1 MNTANSYLKNP
12 IVQAIPL
19 KNEPILKLEYFEY
32 FDKLIYNPIILRILL
47 NSIHIFNYKNDTI
60 PVIQDASFPIS
71 IQILEENEN
80 HFLVMH
86 TLTEADILNELII
99 EKEKMFPDLDNLM
112 IKKIDIKLEKISKE
126 NKPNEI
132 HKNYLDNYIYKNAC
146 VKKFLSYFD
155 ENDIL
160 ILPNLVFYIK
170 NKYINTIC
178 SKIGIDCKDIKL
190 VNNIKKNFGYNEI
203 DLMVKFK
210 CDYHIQK
217 IKKDFNFITCKTN
230 NKNIYGKDLS
240 FKKDEIYPV
249 EIKINSN
256 DIEDKIFEGIKTK
269 SNILIKSL
277 SQQGF
282 IQNISETTEIT
293 VIIIGDFS
301 KNIMQE
307 FRILSKVDIN
317 YILFYGD
324 ISINYST
331 FFYMSKRISNLE
343 NNCDELKK
351 LHLSLDNK
359 LKDFME
365 KTDKEIL
372 SLKNKK

>member
-32 FDKLIYNPIILRILL
+32 FDNLIYNPIILRILL
-47 NSIHIFNYKNDTI
+47 NSIHIFNYKYDTI

-99 EKEKMFPDLDNLM
+99 EKEKMFPDLDSLT

-126 NKPNEI
+126 NRPYEI
-132 HKNYLDNYIYKNAC
+132 HKNYLDSYIYKNAC

-210 CDYHIQK
+210 CDYPIQK

-240 FKKDEIYPV
+240 FKKDEIYPI

-307 FRILSKVDIN
+307 FPILSKVDIN

-343 NNCDELKK
+343 NDCDELKK